1 MRFAEEVQTEQER
14 LSELASF
21 VAPHKR
27 PSAGQTGE
35 GFQTAIGDFSSLKF
49 ATAVPFYSWKWSLD

>member
-49 ATAVPFYSWKWSLD
+49 ATVVPFYS